1 MPLFVKE
8 RKKESA
14 RQQGNS
20 DEKTNQLR
28 ASGSNETRNVVRFN
42 VSSL

>member
-1 MPLFVKE
+1 MPIFYE
-8 RKKESA
+8 TKKEYGW
-14 RQQGNS
+14 QQDAS

-28 ASGSNETRNVVRFN
+28 VSGSNEARNVVRFN